1 MNEEV
6 FLPIKGHED
15 YFVSNKGRILSRK
28 FGKGRILATYECH
41 GYPCIKIEKCKYI
54 IHRLVGETLIPNPHN
69 LPQINHK
76 NEIKNDNRVENLEW
90 CTEEY
95 NTNYGTR
102 NKRAHEGEC
111 TEIIKCNL
119 EGQELERYPSMT
131 MAAEQNKISVASVC
145 VCARING
152 KTGTRRSCGHIWRLG
167 DKDHRHPTKKD
178 YRQYW
183 GK

>member
-28 FGKGRILATYECH
+28 FGKGRILATNECH
-41 GYPCIKIEKCKYI
+41 GYPCIKIEKCKYY
-54 IHRLVGETLIPNPHN
+54 IHRLVGETFIPNPHN

-95 NTNYGTR
+95 NSNYGTR
-102 NKRAHEGEC
+102 NNRSNAKGIYHCYTRPSEAKRRAEEWC
-111 TEIIKCNL
+111 F
-119 EGQELERYPSMT
+119 RT
-131 MAAEQNKISVASVC
+131 MMVEHGKGFKIMSYNTMQFTCGWMVG
-145 VCARING
+145 NG
-152 KTGTRRSCGHIWRLG
+152 LRVETANNSYLVEF
-167 DKDHRHPTKKD
+167 
-178 YRQYW
+178 
-183 GK
+183 